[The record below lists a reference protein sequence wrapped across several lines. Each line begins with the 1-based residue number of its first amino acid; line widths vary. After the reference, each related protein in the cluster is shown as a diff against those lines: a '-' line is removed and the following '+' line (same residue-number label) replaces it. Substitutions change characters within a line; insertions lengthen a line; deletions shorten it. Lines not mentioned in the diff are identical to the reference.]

1 MSSRVSLSYDNMS
14 VRRYIIIRL
23 AVISK
28 VGTYVKE
35 QMMVPNS
42 NNRMISLCRIRDHN
56 IQSQFENI

>member
-23 AVISK
+23 AVVSK

-56 IQSQFENI
+56 IQGQFENI